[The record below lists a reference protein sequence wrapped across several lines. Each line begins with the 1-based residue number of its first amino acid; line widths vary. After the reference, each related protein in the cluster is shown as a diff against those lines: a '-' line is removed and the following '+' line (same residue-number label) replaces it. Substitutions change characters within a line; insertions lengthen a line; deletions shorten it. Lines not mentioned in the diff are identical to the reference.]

1 MVGYTVFFYFIYS
14 NNTLACLARTFGAI
28 YARVYN
34 CKRLIWQLWTCVLSL
49 SEVNFIVG
57 YLTTAC

>member
-1 MVGYTVFFYFIYS
+1 
-14 NNTLACLARTFGAI
+14 LRRTCGAI

-57 YLTTAC
+57 YLTLAC